1 MFEEK
6 DLYTEAMPSCPSCGA
21 DVPEGFAFC
30 GRCGA
35 PLAAAR
41 QLLRSLGATAPLAEA
56 ER

>member
-6 DLYTEAMPSCPSCGA
+6 DLYTKAMPSCPSCGA

-30 GRCGA
+30 GRGA
-35 PLAAAR
+35 HVAAAR
-41 QLLRSLGATAPLAEA
+41 QLLRSLGATALLAEA